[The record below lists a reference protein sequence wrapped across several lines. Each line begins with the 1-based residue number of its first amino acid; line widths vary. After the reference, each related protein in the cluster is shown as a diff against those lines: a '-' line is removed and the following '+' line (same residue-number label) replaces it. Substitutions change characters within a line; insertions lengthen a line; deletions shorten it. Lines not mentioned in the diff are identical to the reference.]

1 MKKGVFLMEIRHIPG
16 SAKQGSLNMSKIN
29 EASPKKKLLK
39 SYYDGIV
46 DTESGGETYGTIL
59 KYFIPEFITSL
70 LLYAIIPLIDARW
83 IAGLKSTSL
92 YATVGVTNTLIH
104 FIVKAAEGFSVGTVI
119 VAGQYNGLSE
129 YKEVGRSLSA
139 AFWVTAIVGTFISA
153 GLYAG
158 AYWIYWLYGVPEK
171 MIMLGIP
178 FLRTRAIGIF
188 FMFMFFAFIGFLRGI
203 KKPRIPMQIFV
214 VGAITFLFFDYVL
227 INGVWGFPALGLQ
240 GSAIAS
246 VIQYGVMLFLAIT
259 YVVINPENR
268 KYGISL
274 LRDISSFDRM
284 GDIIKLSW
292 PVVLDKTL
300 FAAAYIW
307 LGFLINPMGKYAIA
321 SYSVIKDLER
331 LAIQPAAAFAQVI
344 TYLTSNAYSVHHW
357 NAIKVNIKKVI
368 FLSSVFVFSI
378 LILFTYRPE
387 FFISIFDPKKKFTE
401 FASAVF
407 PLMSM
412 LVLFDVV
419 QLILSAA
426 LRGAANVRIVMWA
439 RMGTFLLYFIPVS
452 YLFSH
457 VTVLSPMVKFFCIY
471 GSFYLGNAVMSLIYI
486 WRLRG
491 EDWKKESIH

>member
-1 MKKGVFLMEIRHIPG
+1 MEIRQQTG
-16 SAKQGSLNMSKIN
+16 SLKQGPLNMSNK
-29 EASPKKKLLK
+29 EETTPKRKLLK

-70 LLYAIIPLIDARW
+70 ILYAIIPLIDARW

-119 VAGQYNGLSE
+119 VAGQYNGLGE
-129 YKEVGRSLSA
+129 YKEVGRSLSS
-139 AFWVTAIVGTFISA
+139 AFWVTCIVGSVISS
-153 GLYAG
+153 GLYFG

-171 MIMLGIP
+171 MIVLGIP
-178 FLRTRAIGIF
+178 FLRLRALGIF

-214 VGAITFLFFDYVL
+214 IGGLVFLFFDYVL
-227 INGVWGFPALGLQ
+227 INGAWGFPAMGLQ
-240 GSAIAS
+240 GSATAS
-246 VIQYGVMLFLAIT
+246 VMQYGVMLLLAVL
-259 YVVINPENR
+259 YVAFSSENR
-268 KYGISL
+268 KYGIAIL
-274 LRDISSFDRM
+274 KDITNIDRM
-284 GDIIKLSW
+284 IDIVKLSW

-344 TYLTSNAYSVHHW
+344 TYLVSNAYSVHHW
-357 NAIKVNIKKVI
+357 KAIKVNIKKVI

-378 LILFTYRPE
+378 LIFFSYKPE

-401 FASAVF
+401 FAAAVF

-426 LRGAANVRIVMWA
+426 LRGAANVRVVMWA

-452 YLFSH
+452 FLLAQ
-457 VTVLSPMVKFFCIY
+457 VTAFNPMIKFFLIY
-471 GSFYLGNAVMSLIYI
+471 GSFYVGNAVMSIIYI

-491 EDWKKESIH
+491 EDWKKESI